1 MFRLACA
8 LVIAGFTVAGCGIG
22 EGVGAIIGA
31 VIGLSIVEGA
41 LIGAGGL
48 TGMLTAGS
56 QVNLGDPV
64 WKKKQQKS
72 TGMDRSIQIDSATL
86 GYGSRP
92 GRRQDGSEDDRRDHS
107 LSAAPTNRQK
117 KNGWQRPASPLPTSI
132 EAEN

>member
-48 TGMLTAGS
+48 TGMLTGES
-56 QVNLGDPV
+56 RVNLGDPV
-64 WKKKQQKS
+64 WKKKQQQKS
-72 TGMDRSIQIDSATL
+72 SGMVRSIQIDP
-86 GYGSRP
+86 GYDP
-92 GRRQDGSEDDRRDHS
+92 GPADGK
-107 LSAAPTNRQK
+107 TGQK
-117 KNGWQRPASPLPTSI
+117 TTDAIIRFWLDLPTGKKSP
-132 EAEN
+132 ARGGAS